1 MAKMTS
7 YKAIDKPK
15 KINKSIKLDKRLKV
29 IRKLSSLKMSF
40 ENSVKYQ
47 VSFVLRITKMIISH
61 VDDGEIIAFQIPS

>member
-1 MAKMTS
+1 MTS

-47 VSFVLRITKMIISH
+47 VSFV
-61 VDDGEIIAFQIPS
+61 DDGEIIAFQIPS